1 MSLGEVAREVSL
13 EDAQDI
19 KIISKTP
26 SWSTSFLIQ
35 SHLPLRSSRRLMS
48 PELPCE
54 EEVKAISSLHSVHN
68 ESYCSFT
75 PNIHKIN
82 AYCSPLTSGM
92 IRKETAVL
100 ILHNPT
106 KAAVPRF
113 GPRDG
118 KTSPRRFGSVAA
130 RSELG
135 KGRGCHGDDCP
146 EITSVERPTMHCRRR
161 RVLLV
166 AVPMLQKMMFF
177 LSRFV
182 LFSSTVI

>member
-1 MSLGEVAREVSL
+1 
-13 EDAQDI
+13 
-19 KIISKTP
+19 
-26 SWSTSFLIQ
+26 
-35 SHLPLRSSRRLMS
+35 MS

-54 EEVKAISSLHSVHN
+54 EEVKATSSLHSVHN
-68 ESYCSFT
+68 KSKSYCSFI
-75 PNIHKIN
+75 PNIPKIN
-82 AYCSPLTSGM
+82 AYCPPLTSGM
-92 IRKETAVL
+92 ICKETAVL

-118 KTSPRRFGSVAA
+118 KTSPQRFGSVAA

-146 EITSVERPTMHCRRR
+146 EITSVEHPTMHCRRR

-166 AVPMLQKMMFF
+166 LMLQKND
-177 LSRFV
+177 V
-182 LFSSTVI
+182 LPQSFCLVF